1 MQIKEIILG
10 IPVLCFIWWVFAAP
24 VPQQRIERV
33 CEPVHWIGNVATSTT
48 ALATANHTD
57 TSVRWTD
64 KLNYSC
70 QYLVWR
76 LFYQDDYNAA
86 VAAGLVAN
94 PAPNATAAAPSTA
107 ATPAQSTAAA
117 VAASALAASTGG
129 AQ

>member
-10 IPVLCFIWWVFAAP
+10 LPVLCFIWWVFAAP

-33 CEPVHWIGNVATSTT
+33 CEPVHWVGNLATSTT
-48 ALATANHTD
+48 ALATAQHTD

-94 PAPNATAAAPSTA
+94 PAPNASTP
-107 ATPAQSTAAA
+107 TPAQNAAAA
-117 VAASALAASTGG
+117 VAASALAASAGG